1 MTTTLATDLR
11 QTPYERRVELVTEVV
26 TANSTIKESA
36 AVALAVQILS
46 ALDHIPE
53 RVR

>member
-1 MTTTLATDLR
+1 MTTASTDRR
-11 QTPYERRVELVTEVV
+11 QTPYERRVELVTDAVA
-26 TANSTIKESA
+26 ANSPLTRA
-36 AVALAVQILS
+36 AAGELAVLILN